1 MSPDLRLWLSSPA
14 TVVANFLLAARLPAT
29 GDARSINLPGIS
41 VTVGEMLEALARVGG
56 QEALERVQFAA
67 DPAIERIVASWPG
80 RIDNQR
86 ACALGFA
93 ADRTFADIID
103 SFITHD
109 MQEAS

>member
-1 MSPDLRLWLSSPA
+1 M
-14 TVVANFLLAARLPAT
+14 
-29 GDARSINLPGIS
+29 
-41 VTVGEMLEALARVGG
+41 
-56 QEALERVQFAA
+56 QFAA

-86 ACALGFA
+86 ASALGFA

>member
-1 MSPDLRLWLSSPA
+1 MD
-14 TVVANFLLAARLPAT
+14 
-29 GDARSINLPGIS
+29 INLPGIS
-41 VTVGEMLEALARVGG
+41 VTVGEMLETLAKAGG
-56 QEALERVQFAA
+56 QEARDRVQFAA
-67 DPAIERIVASWPG
+67 DPAVERIVASWPG

-86 ACALGFA
+86 ASALGFV